1 MRHRVRNRNNVA
13 GAELLTLAVT
23 NRTSSE
29 LPVADD
35 AAGQHFPA
43 GHEGCVAT
51 DDVHH
56 VDDVLVVLD
65 LACGDPPALV
75 ERLAGNEHGT
85 AALILRWA
93 FRSGGERLGADLGQR
108 VVLFSRLC
116 FNDTAATDHLAVV
129 YDRHATLQRHRPSKV

>member
-65 LACGDPPALV
+65 LACGDPPARVELEAGLVQQQAACAKFLV

-93 FRSGGERLGADLGQR
+93 FR
-108 VVLFSRLC
+108 
-116 FNDTAATDHLAVV
+116 
-129 YDRHATLQRHRPSKV
+129 